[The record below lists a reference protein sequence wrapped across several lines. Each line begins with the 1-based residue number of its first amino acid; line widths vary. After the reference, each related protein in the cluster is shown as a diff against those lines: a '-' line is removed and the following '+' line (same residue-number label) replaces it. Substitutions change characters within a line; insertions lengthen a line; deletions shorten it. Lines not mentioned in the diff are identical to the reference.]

1 MFSSEIPSRRIA
13 TIAAITLIVGLGMAP
28 AMADAAGGFGPLS
41 GPGGCLVAPT
51 GGGSADGTSGCAVG
65 KALVGAH
72 AVAVSPDGANVY
84 VVGGVA
90 GTSVATSFG
99 AVVILK
105 RDAATGAISETGCLS
120 SDGTDGRDGASG
132 ACTPSPSLLGADG
145 VAVSP
150 DGSTVFVSSSSSAS
164 VVAFSRDPATGA
176 LTRLGC
182 FQGDPRPGA
191 PCGAANLFSSSSALA
206 VSADGSA
213 LYVAAPLEGA
223 ISTLTATS
231 TTLVTGPGGSAS
243 TPSAPAST
251 PSAPTSTPS
260 APASTPSVPASSPGT
275 PATSATLASIFTTP
289 PASTYL
295 LNPCVAVNGLDGA
308 CAVGTATQGL
318 DALTLS
324 PDGKQLY
331 ATAPGSKA
339 IDVFA
344 IGAGG
349 ALSQTSCLKVQAPP
363 GLCSAGTLMS
373 APDELA
379 VSLDGKNVYA
389 SDSQGSG
396 GSVDVFD
403 RNPTTGALSSNSC
416 VDFLPK
422 PAAPEPGEQGEEK
435 EEGGGEEEKPSTPTD
450 PCTSAPGL
458 NNVSV
463 VAVSGDGSSVYAI
476 GSGSAA
482 IFSRDTATG
491 KLTETS
497 CAAEEDSRCTSLP
510 SLQGVSGA
518 AVSPDGREV
527 YVVAAKSDAVM
538 VFGIGA
544 AVTTGQAAAT
554 HAGTARVRVVCPVG
568 LRRACS
574 GRVDLTRAVA
584 TTARRHGHRT
594 RTRTRRVGVG
604 SSGVFS
610 IGPGHQ
616 ASVRVRLTPAARR
629 LLLKRRHLRL
639 MAIVHAAPSAGGS
652 GYGRHVVFSLNH
664 H

>member
-1 MFSSEIPSRRIA
+1 MTSSEILSRHV
-13 TIAAITLIVGLGMAP
+13 AAIVATALVAGLDVAP
-28 AMADAAGGFGPLS
+28 VTADAAGGFGPLS
-41 GPGGCLVAPT
+41 GPGGCLVAPEAA
-51 GGGSADGTSGCAVG
+51 SSDSGTSNCAVG
-65 KALVGAH
+65 KALTGPH

-84 VVGGVA
+84 VAGGTA
-90 GTSVATSFG
+90 GDSVATSFG

-105 RDAATGAISETGCLS
+105 RDPATGAIAETGCLS

-132 ACTPSPSLLGADG
+132 ACTPTPSLLGADG

-164 VVAFSRDPATGA
+164 VVAFSRDHATGS

-182 FQGDPRPGA
+182 LQGTPRPGG
-191 PCGAANLFSSSSALA
+191 PCAAANLFSSSSALVA
-206 VSADGSA
+206 STDGSA

-223 ISTLTATS
+223 ISTLTAVSS
-231 TTLVTGPGGSAS
+231 TPASGPGGSTSNTSGSTAS
-243 TPSAPAST
+243 AM
-251 PSAPTSTPS
+251 
-260 APASTPSVPASSPGT
+260 
-275 PATSATLASIFTTP
+275 LASIFTMP
-289 PASTYL
+289 PVGTYL
-295 LNPCVAVNGLDGA
+295 LNPCIAVNGLDGA

-318 DALTLS
+318 DELTLS

-344 IGAGG
+344 TGAGG
-349 ALSQTSCLKVQAPP
+349 ALSETSCLKVQAPP

-373 APDELA
+373 APNQLA
-379 VSLDGKNVYA
+379 ISPDGQNVYA
-389 SDSQGSG
+389 SDSLGSD
-396 GSVDVFD
+396 GSVDVFA
-403 RNPTTGALSSNSC
+403 RNPATGALSSNSC

-422 PAAPEPGEQGEEK
+422 PEPKEPGEED
-435 EEGGGEEEKPSTPTD
+435 EEGGDQEEKSSTPPD
-450 PCTSAPGL
+450 PCASAPGL
-458 NNVSV
+458 NDVSV

-482 IFSRDTATG
+482 IFSRDAKTG

-497 CAAEEDSRCTSLP
+497 CAADEDSRCTSLP

-544 AVTTGQAAAT
+544 AVTTAHAAAT
-554 HAGTARVRVVCPVG
+554 HAGAATVRVVCPAG
-568 LRRACS
+568 LRHACS

-584 TTARRHGHRT
+584 SVAKRHGHRV
-594 RTRTRRVGVG
+594 RVRRAEVGR
-604 SSGVFS
+604 SGLFS
-610 IGPGHQ
+610 IRPGHR
-616 ASVRVRLTPAARR
+616 ASVRLRLMPPARR
-629 LLLKRRHLRL
+629 LLLDRRRLRL
-639 MAIVHAAPSAGGS
+639 MAVVRAAPSAGGS
-652 GYGRHVVFSLNH
+652 GYGRHVVFRLGRH
-664 H
+664 

>member
-1 MFSSEIPSRRIA
+1 MTLNEILGKRIA
-13 TIAAITLIVGLGMAP
+13 TIAATALAAGLGGAP
-28 AMADAAGGFGPLS
+28 AAADAAGGFGPLS
-41 GPGGCLVAPT
+41 GPGGCLVAPEA
-51 GGGSADGTSGCAVG
+51 GSSASGTSGCAVG
-65 KALVGAH
+65 NALVGAH

-84 VVGGVA
+84 VAGGTA

-105 RDAATGAISETGCLS
+105 RDQATGAISETGCLS

-132 ACTPSPSLLGADG
+132 ACTPTPSLLGADG

-164 VVAFSRDPATGA
+164 VVAFSRNPATGA

-231 TTLVTGPGGSAS
+231 TTLVTGPGGSPSSPSAPVPTPSTPAS
-243 TPSAPAST
+243 TPSAPASS
-251 PSAPTSTPS
+251 PSTPAAS
-260 APASTPSVPASSPGT
+260 AT
-275 PATSATLASIFTTP
+275 TLASIFTTP

-295 LNPCVAVNGLDGA
+295 LNPCVAVNGLDGV

-331 ATAPGSKA
+331 AAAPGSKA

-344 IGAGG
+344 TGAGG

-373 APDELA
+373 APNELA
-379 VSLDGKNVYA
+379 VSPDGQNVYA
-389 SDSQGSG
+389 SDSLGSG

-422 PAAPEPGEQGEEK
+422 PVTPEPGEQGEEK
-435 EEGGGEEEKPSTPTD
+435 EEGGGEAEKSSTPAD
-450 PCTSAPGL
+450 PCTSVPGL
-458 NNVSV
+458 NDVSV

-482 IFSRDTATG
+482 IFSRDAATG

-544 AVTTGQAAAT
+544 AVTTGEAAASR
-554 HAGTARVRVVCPVG
+554 AGTARVRVVCPVG
-568 LRRACS
+568 LRHACS

-584 TTARRHGHRT
+584 GMARRRGHRA
-594 RTRTRRVGVG
+594 RVRRVEVG
-604 SSGVFS
+604 RSGVFS

-616 ASVRVRLTPAARR
+616 ASVQVRLTPAARR
-629 LLLKRRHLRL
+629 LLLRRRHLRL
-639 MAIVHAAPSAGGS
+639 MAVVRADPSAGGS
-652 GYGRHVVFSLNH
+652 GYGRHVVFRLGRP
-664 H
+664 

>member
-1 MFSSEIPSRRIA
+1 MTSSEILGRHA
-13 TIAAITLIVGLGMAP
+13 AAIAVTALVAVLGVAP
-28 AMADAAGGFGPLS
+28 VSADATGGFGPLS
-41 GPGGCLVAPT
+41 GPGGCLVAPEAA
-51 GGGSADGTSGCAVG
+51 SSDDGTSGCTVG
-65 KALVGAH
+65 KALTGPH

-84 VVGGVA
+84 VAGGTA
-90 GTSVATSFG
+90 GNSVATSFG

-105 RDAATGAISETGCLS
+105 RDPATGAISETGCLS

-132 ACTPSPSLLGADG
+132 ACVPTPSLLGADG

-164 VVAFSRDPATGA
+164 VVAFSRDPATGS

-182 FQGDPRPGA
+182 FQGTPRPGG
-191 PCGAANLFSSSSALA
+191 PCAAANLFSSSSALA
-206 VSADGSA
+206 ASTDGSA

-223 ISTLTATS
+223 ISTLTAAS
-231 TTLVTGPGGSAS
+231 AVPAAAPGGSTSS
-243 TPSAPAST
+243 TSGPPAS
-251 PSAPTSTPS
+251 P
-260 APASTPSVPASSPGT
+260 
-275 PATSATLASIFTTP
+275 TLASIFTTP

-295 LNPCVAVNGLDGA
+295 SNPCIAVNGLDGV

-331 ATAPGSKA
+331 AAAPGSKA

-344 IGAGG
+344 TGAGG
-349 ALSQTSCLKVQAPP
+349 ALSETSCLKVQAPP

-373 APDELA
+373 APNELA
-379 VSLDGKNVYA
+379 VSPDGQNVYA
-389 SDSQGSG
+389 SDSLGSG

-422 PAAPEPGEQGEEK
+422 PEPKEAGEEG
-435 EEGGGEEEKPSTPTD
+435 EEGGGQEEKSSTPAD
-450 PCTSAPGL
+450 PCASAPGL
-458 NNVSV
+458 NDVSV

-482 IFSRDTATG
+482 IFSRDAKTG

-510 SLQGVSGA
+510 SLQGVSAA

-544 AVTTGQAAAT
+544 AVTSAQAAT
-554 HAGTARVRVVCPVG
+554 TRAGIASVRVLCPAG
-568 LRRACS
+568 LRHACS

-584 TTARRHGHRT
+584 RASRRRGHRARVR
-594 RTRTRRVGVG
+594 RTELGY
-604 SSGVFS
+604 SGVFS
-610 IGPGHQ
+610 IGPGRQ

-629 LLLKRRHLRL
+629 ELRSHRRLRL
-639 MAIVHAAPSAGGS
+639 MAVVRAAASAGGS
-652 GYGRHVVFSLNH
+652 GYGRHVTFDLSRH
-664 H
+664 

>member
-1 MFSSEIPSRRIA
+1 MTSSEIFSERIA
-13 TIAAITLIVGLGMAP
+13 PIAATAFLLLSSLGTSP
-28 AMADAAGGFGPLS
+28 VTADAADGFGPLT
-41 GPGGCLVAPT
+41 GPDGCLVAPEA
-51 GGGSADGTSGCAVG
+51 GSSDNSTSRCAVG
-65 KALVGAH
+65 NALVGAH

-84 VVGGVA
+84 VAGGVA

-105 RDAATGAISETGCLS
+105 RDPTTGAISETGCLS

-132 ACTPSPSLLGADG
+132 ACMPTPSLLGADG
-145 VAVSP
+145 AAVSP

-206 VSADGSA
+206 AGADGSA

-223 ISTLTATS
+223 ISTLTAPSSTPTS
-231 TTLVTGPGGSAS
+231 GPGGSTSSSNPGGS
-243 TPSAPAST
+243 TSS
-251 PSAPTSTPS
+251 SSS
-260 APASTPSVPASSPGT
+260 PASS
-275 PATSATLASIFTTP
+275 ATTTLASIFTTP

-295 LNPCVAVNGLDGA
+295 LNPCIAVNGLDGI
-308 CAVGTATQGL
+308 CTVGTATQGL
-318 DALTLS
+318 DALALS

-331 ATAPGSKA
+331 GTAPGSKA

-344 IGAGG
+344 TGAAG
-349 ALSQTSCLKVQAPP
+349 ALAETSCVKVQAPP
-363 GLCSAGTLMS
+363 GLCSSGTLMDS
-373 APDELA
+373 PTALA
-379 VSLDGKNVYA
+379 VSPDGQNVYA
-389 SDSQGSG
+389 SDSLGSG
-396 GSVDVFD
+396 GSVDVFN
-403 RNPTTGALSSNSC
+403 RNPTTGALSNNSC

-422 PAAPEPGEQGEEK
+422 PEPKEQGEE
-435 EEGGGEEEKPSTPTD
+435 GEESEAEKPSTPTD
-450 PCTSAPGL
+450 PCTSVPGL
-458 NNVSV
+458 NDVSV
-463 VAVSGDGSSVYAI
+463 IAVSGDGSSVYTI

-482 IFSRDTATG
+482 IFSRDAATG

-527 YVVAAKSDAVM
+527 YVVADKSDAVM

-544 AVTTGQAAAT
+544 AVTSGEAAASR
-554 HAGTARVRVVCPVG
+554 AGTARVRVVCPVG
-568 LRRACS
+568 LRHACS
-574 GRVDLTRAVA
+574 GRVDLTRTVA
-584 TTARRHGHRT
+584 GTARRRGHRA
-594 RTRTRRVGVG
+594 RIQRVGVG
-604 SSGVFS
+604 RSGLFS
-610 IGPGHQ
+610 IAPGHQ

-629 LLLKRRHLRL
+629 LLLKRQRLRL
-639 MAIVHAAPSAGGS
+639 MAVVRADPSAGGS
-652 GYGRHVVFSLNH
+652 GYGRHVVLRLGH
-664 H
+664 P